1 MLPMS
6 PMFSPHDPLRTGYL
20 DVGDGHQLY
29 FETCGNPRG
38 LPVVVLHG
46 GPGSGTSPR
55 MRCLYDPER
64 FHTVFFDQ
72 RGCGRSLPL
81 GELNAND
88 LHSLL
93 ADIERLR
100 LHLGIPRWLVSGGSW
115 GATLAL
121 AYAANAPQA
130 VLGILVRSVFLA
142 GDHDI
147 HWFFQDAKDLA
158 PEAWEALA
166 AQVAPE
172 GTNLLGGLR
181 RCLNGPDIALA
192 RQAAV
197 AWARYEQSLAQP
209 GQAPLASPELDD
221 LATQDRLVKKY
232 RIQAHYLAHQC
243 FLGATGIFSQLYR
256 LPAVP
261 AAIVHGRLDCV
272 CRPENARRLHQ
283 AIPGSRLA
291 WAEGAGHDPFHP
303 AMSRAWIAFLRHF
316 SDHGNFEIV
325 EDMDQ
330 RTDP

>member
-1 MLPMS
+1 
-6 PMFSPHDPLRTGYL
+6 MFSPLDPLSTGYL
-20 DVGDGHQLY
+20 DVGDGHRLY

-46 GPGSGTSPR
+46 GPGSGTSAR
-55 MRCLYDPER
+55 MRTLYDPER
-64 FHTVFFDQ
+64 FHTVLFDQ

-81 GELNAND
+81 GELHAND
-88 LHSLL
+88 LDALI

-142 GDHDI
+142 GTHDI
-147 HWFFQDAKDLA
+147 HWFFQGAKTLV
-158 PEAWEALA
+158 PEAWDTLA

-172 GTNLLGGLR
+172 SSDLLSGLQ
-181 RCLNGPDIALA
+181 RCLSGNDLRQA

-197 AWARYEQSLAQP
+197 AWARYEQSLAVP
-209 GQAPLASPELDD
+209 GQAPPPSPELDD
-221 LATQDRLVKKY
+221 LAMQDRLVSKY

-243 FLGATGIFSQLYR
+243 FLGETGIFSLIAS

-261 AAIVHGRLDCV
+261 IAIVHGRLDCV
-272 CRPENARRLHQ
+272 CQPENARRLRQ

-291 WAEGAGHDPFHP
+291 WADGAGHDPFHP
-303 AMSRAWIAFLRHF
+303 AMSSAWIAFLRYF
-316 SDHGNFEIV
+316 SEAGNFDIFES
-325 EDMDQ
+325 
-330 RTDP
+330 R

>member
-1 MLPMS
+1 
-6 PMFSPHDPLRTGYL
+6 MFSPLEPLSTGYL
-20 DVGDGHQLY
+20 DVGDGHRLY

-46 GPGSGTSPR
+46 GPGSGTSAR
-55 MRCLYDPER
+55 MRTLYDPER
-64 FHTVFFDQ
+64 FHTVLFDQ
-72 RGCGRSLPL
+72 RGCGRSLPQ
-81 GELNAND
+81 GELHAND
-88 LHSLL
+88 LNALI

-100 LHLGIPRWLVSGGSW
+100 LHLGIARWLVSGGSW

-147 HWFFQDAKDLA
+147 QWFFQGAKALV
-158 PEAWEALA
+158 PQAWKALA

-172 GTNLLGGLR
+172 SADLLSGLQK
-181 RCLNGPDIALA
+181 CLNGNDLTPA

-209 GQAPLASPELDD
+209 GQAPLPSPELDD
-221 LATQDRLVKKY
+221 LAPQDRLVRKY
-232 RIQAHYLAHQC
+232 RIQAHYLAQQC
-243 FLGATGIFSQLYR
+243 FLGATGICSLIAR

-261 AAIVHGRLDCV
+261 VAIVHGRLDCV
-272 CRPENARRLHQ
+272 CQPENARRLQQ

-291 WAEGAGHDPFHP
+291 WADGAGHDPFHP
-303 AMSRAWIAFLRHF
+303 AMSSAWITFLRHF
-316 SDHGNFEIV
+316 SEEGNFDIFEV
-325 EDMDQ
+325 GQKHAD
-330 RTDP
+330 R

>member
-1 MLPMS
+1 
-6 PMFSPHDPLRTGYL
+6 MFSSLEPLSTGYL
-20 DVGDGHQLY
+20 DVGDGHLLY

-46 GPGSGTSPR
+46 GPGSGTSTK
-55 MRCLYDPER
+55 MRTLYDPER
-64 FHTVFFDQ
+64 FHTVLFEQ

-81 GELNAND
+81 GELHAND
-88 LHSLL
+88 LNALI

-100 LHLGIPRWLVSGGSW
+100 LHLGIARWLVSGGSW

-142 GDHDI
+142 DDQDI
-147 HWFFQDAKDLA
+147 HWFFQGAKTLA
-158 PEAWEALA
+158 PQAWEALA

-172 GTNLLGGLR
+172 RSGLLSGLHQ
-181 RCLNGPDIALA
+181 CLNGNELTLA

-197 AWARYEQSLAQP
+197 AWARYEQSLAQA
-209 GQAPLASPELDD
+209 GQALLPSPELDD
-221 LATQDRLVKKY
+221 LATQDRLVRKY

-243 FLGATGIFSQLYR
+243 FLGETGIFSLIAR

-261 AAIVHGRLDCV
+261 VAIVHGRLDGV
-272 CRPENARRLHQ
+272 CQPENARRLQQ

-303 AMSRAWIAFLRHF
+303 AMSSAWIAFLHHF
-316 SDHGNFEIV
+316 SEEGNFDISEAKQKHA
-325 EDMDQ
+325 DH
-330 RTDP
+330 